1 MDQNG
6 RPPVIIA
13 QAPKSM
19 GIAILLTVLV
29 GPLGLLYSTVKGGII
44 MIVVG
49 FVVGFLTLG
58 LGALITWPVAIV
70 WAYIAT
76 KKYNEQLYSG
86 NSPQE

>member
-1 MDQNG
+1 MDQNE

-19 GIAILLTVLV
+19 GIAILLTVLF

-49 FVVGFLTLG
+49 IVVGVLTLG

-70 WAYIAT
+70 WSYIAT

>member
-19 GIAILLTVLV
+19 GIAILLTVLF
-29 GPLGLLYSTVKGGII
+29 GPLGLLYSTVKGDII

>member
-1 MDQNG
+1 
-6 RPPVIIA
+6 
-13 QAPKSM
+13 
-19 GIAILLTVLV
+19 
-29 GPLGLLYSTVKGGII
+29 